1 MHLLLSLS
9 SHCSTCVV
17 LQEAALRTFYLPDE
31 PEDYELH
38 EIGGMQRLHSD
49 DILNRNGG
57 PDNRSSLKD
66 GGDAWLL
73 RAKPREAEVIK
84 VYAGWLR

>member
-1 MHLLLSLS
+1 MLSLAS
-9 SHCSTCVV
+9 CCSTCVV
-17 LQEAALRTFYLPDE
+17 LQEAALRAFYLPDE
-31 PEDYELH
+31 PQDFELH

-73 RAKPREAEVIK
+73 KAKPRDAEVIK
-84 VYAGWLR
+84 VHAGWPR